1 MHQLSAGAATVQQKE
16 NNHIHT
22 ISGLGLPLVTKQ
34 HTMQESGKNEGGRYM
49 DTLRVVSV

>member
-22 ISGLGLPLVTKQ
+22 ISGLGLPRDKAAYDA
-34 HTMQESGKNEGGRYM
+34 GKWKERGR
-49 DTLRVVSV
+49 